1 MLNYTVRV
9 RVTRAIGFFDR
20 KRNVEYS
27 LNFGRGLIAADH
39 GTIEADTYILGITH
53 PVKRFEGRVIAVIR
67 RKNGGLAVV
76 AACKNSRYVN
86 YDIEDAIAFAEPKGS
101 YHLDCLYENSCGA
114 VVFRYIN
121 GFPRFLLIKNCRSAH
136 WGFPKGHIERGE
148 TQLQTAFREV
158 LEETGIH
165 AEFYEG
171 FSAESDYKIGG
182 KVDKKVQIFLATTK
196 DTQTII
202 QKEEIEDYIWLDYS
216 RAMKTLKF
224 DNDKQI
230 LRKANRYMNETLGIL
245 TEPASG
251 EANV

>member
-121 GFPRFLLIKNCRSAH
+121 GLKIAEALTGGSQKGILSAAKRSCKRLSAKFWRKPGSMLSFMRGFLLNLI
-136 WGFPKGHIERGE
+136 
-148 TQLQTAFREV
+148 
-158 LEETGIH
+158 
-165 AEFYEG
+165 
-171 FSAESDYKIGG
+171 
-182 KVDKKVQIFLATTK
+182 TK
-196 DTQTII
+196 
-202 QKEEIEDYIWLDYS
+202 
-216 RAMKTLKF
+216 
-224 DNDKQI
+224 
-230 LRKANRYMNETLGIL
+230 
-245 TEPASG
+245 
-251 EANV
+251 